1 MSQELEVYQVAE
13 GVWWSM
19 PDMTTDRSVIG
30 AIAGADATLMVD
42 AGSSPAHVG
51 PFLDELR
58 KQGAPPVRYVIYTHA
73 HWDHVWGGS
82 EIKARHQ
89 PVFIAHELTRD
100 KLLAQSRLSWDDA
113 SLPER
118 VRLGEVDAFS
128 VEHIKAEHPSRTH
141 MVIVPPSVTFQ
152 KQLEIDLG
160 GVHCLVEHVGGDH
173 APDSTLVYAR
183 ERKVVFTGDTTYAAY
198 APVSGL
204 RHFTRQVIFQLLD
217 HVLAFD
223 AEMFVLSHTP
233 SPLPREQMM
242 ALRESLWRVATL
254 TLDEGLPEQ
263 EVIDQLLQAD
273 LPLPLTPEFV
283 SELVGA
289 FRLGAGSH

>member
-1 MSQELEVYQVAE
+1 MSQQLEVNQVAE

-19 PDMTTDRSVIG
+19 PDMTTDRPVIG

-42 AGSSPAHVG
+42 AGASPAHVG

-58 KQGAPPVRYVIYTHA
+58 KQGAPPVRYVIYTHS

-100 KLLAQSRLSWDDA
+100 KVLAQSRLSWDDA

-118 VRLGEVDAFS
+118 VRLGQVDGFS
-128 VEHIKAEHPSRTH
+128 LEHIKTEHPSRTD
-141 MVIVPPSVTFQ
+141 MVIVPPSVSFQ

-173 APDSTLVYAR
+173 SPDSTLVYAR
-183 ERKVVFTGDTTYAAY
+183 ERKIVFAGDAAY
-198 APVSGL
+198 TSVSGL
-204 RHFTRQVIFQLLD
+204 RHYTRQVIFQLLD

-223 AEMFVLSHTP
+223 AEMFILSHTP
-233 SPLPREQMM
+233 SPLPREQMN
-242 ALRESLWRVATL
+242 ALREILWRVATL
-254 TLDEGLPEQ
+254 TLDERLPEQ
-263 EVIDQLLQAD
+263 QVVDQLMQAD
-273 LPLPLTPEFV
+273 IPFPLAPEFV
-283 SELVGA
+283 SDLVDA
-289 FRLGAGSH
+289 FRSGAGSHPRP